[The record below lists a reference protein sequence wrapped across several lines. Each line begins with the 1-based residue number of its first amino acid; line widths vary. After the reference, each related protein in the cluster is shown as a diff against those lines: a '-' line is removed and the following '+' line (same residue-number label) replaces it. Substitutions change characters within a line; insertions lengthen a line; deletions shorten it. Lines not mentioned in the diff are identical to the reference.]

1 MKGGGGVEPRRLPCT
16 ITPSK
21 ATVTPPLHFPPR
33 FNCSKLILSW
43 SLQLHKA
50 KALEAAGDSE
60 VDSDPT
66 MSTIDL
72 VDDDD
77 DAESCSCD
85 TADHS
90 CVRDI
95 INVACSEVEAY
106 QVNYNVVGGGDDDDE
121 EEEGVEVCQSW
132 VHHVHVG
139 LPVKQKSC
147 VSVDSSHE
155 SMNEKEKDKLFWE
168 ACLAS

>member
-1 MKGGGGVEPRRLPCT
+1 MDRVKNSVDVSPFLL
-16 ITPSK
+16 
-21 ATVTPPLHFPPR
+21 V
-33 FNCSKLILSW
+33 
-43 SLQLHKA
+43 
-50 KALEAAGDSE
+50 EAAGDSE

-85 TADHS
+85 TSDHS
-90 CVRDI
+90 CVSDI
-95 INVACSEVEAY
+95 INGACSKVEAY
-106 QVNYNVVGGGDDDDE
+106 QVNYNAVDDDHDHDGEEE

-132 VHHVHVG
+132 VHHVHG

-147 VSVDSSHE
+147 VSVDSSNE
-155 SMNEKEKDKLFWE
+155 SMNEKEKDRLFWE

>member
-1 MKGGGGVEPRRLPCT
+1 
-16 ITPSK
+16 
-21 ATVTPPLHFPPR
+21 
-33 FNCSKLILSW
+33 
-43 SLQLHKA
+43 
-50 KALEAAGDSE
+50 
-60 VDSDPT
+60 

-85 TADHS
+85 TSDHS
-90 CVRDI
+90 CVSDDI
-95 INVACSEVEAY
+95 INGVCSKVEAY
-106 QVNYNVVGGGDDDDE
+106 QVNYNAVDDDHDDDGEEEEEE

-132 VHHVHVG
+132 VHHVHG

-147 VSVDSSHE
+147 VSVDSSNE
-155 SMNEKEKDKLFWE
+155 SMNEKEKDRLFWE

>member
-16 ITPSK
+16 ITPM
-21 ATVTPPLHFPPR
+21 
-33 FNCSKLILSW
+33 
-43 SLQLHKA
+43 
-50 KALEAAGDSE
+50 EAAGDSE

>member
-1 MKGGGGVEPRRLPCT
+1 MDSVKNSVDVSPFLL
-16 ITPSK
+16 
-21 ATVTPPLHFPPR
+21 V
-33 FNCSKLILSW
+33 
-43 SLQLHKA
+43 
-50 KALEAAGDSE
+50 EAAGDSE

-85 TADHS
+85 TSDLS

-95 INVACSEVEAY
+95 INGACSEVEAY
-106 QVNYNVVGGGDDDDE
+106 QVNYNVVDDDDDQEEE

-139 LPVKQKSC
+139 LPVKQKPC
-147 VSVDSSHE
+147 VSVDSSNE
-155 SMNEKEKDKLFWE
+155 SMNEKEKDRLFWE